1 MKPALNR
8 TCLGKVCG
16 RLKFYGKSP
25 DEVAEELNVD
35 ISKGLTNEEII
46 ERRKKY
52 GANEFTVKEEGG
64 FLEDLKEALSEPMI
78 LILIAA
84 ALISAL
90 IGEFTDAVGIVGAI
104 VLGVGIGMIT
114 EGRSKKA
121 AQALSELTENIEVKV
136 IRNGSIH
143 QVPKNEL
150 VVGDIVCFE
159 TGDMIPADGRLI
171 ESINLKIREDML
183 TGESDDVRKREDV
196 IIPMEKIESKGKV
209 IEQDPVPAK
218 QINMLFGGTLV
229 AYGRGT
235 MIITSVGD
243 NTEMGKIAEN
253 LAEDDLETP
262 LQVKLGDL
270 GGKITKIS
278 SALAGLLFIMMTA
291 NMVMKD
297 VLNIDMFG
305 IMPFL
310 ESIEPVKTAFTV
322 CVALIVAAVP
332 EGLPTLV
339 NMTLAVTM
347 SKMVKINALVTKKE
361 ACETIGSVSVIC
373 SDKTGTLTQ
382 NRMTVEVVYN
392 DGKYAQDNSCSS
404 NGYFA
409 DNCILNS
416 TAHIEEIDGNYKYIG
431 SATECAL
438 LLYNKD
444 KDYRKIRSTSEII
457 QQKPFNSELKR
468 MTTIIR
474 SNGDYVLLCKGAP
487 EVVLNRCSYIQM
499 ENAIVELTS
508 EIKDEILNEI
518 QKLQV
523 KSMRTL
529 GFAYKNVEES
539 IIEAASE
546 SLTGSTSEEIDNELI
561 FTGFVGIRDPLR
573 EDVKESVKTAN
584 KAHVEVKMLT
594 GDNIVTA
601 KAIGHELGLLDN
613 NMRAVESSFI
623 DTLSDE
629 ELQEEI
635 KKISIVARSKPDTK
649 MRIVNALQNNGEV
662 VAVTGD
668 GINDAPALSKADVGI
683 AMGISGTEVSKS
695 AADII
700 LTDDSFSTIVKGIQ
714 WGRGI
719 YDNFQRFIQFQITV
733 NIIAFL
739 IAILSQI
746 TGREMPFTTIQ
757 LLWVNIIMDGPPAL
771 VLGLEP
777 VRNHVL
783 KRKPVNRNASIITK
797 TMITTIILNAF
808 YITSV
813 LLLQQNFNIIGASKE
828 QETTVMFCIFA
839 FSVLF
844 NAFNSREFGTDSIIP
859 NFTKNAL
866 AIKVILITGIAQIL
880 CVEVFRDFFN
890 SVHLDLIM
898 WIKILALGSSIILVN
913 ECVKFILRLLNKKQS

>member
-1 MKPALNR
+1 MR
-8 TCLGKVCG
+8 KVCG
-16 RLKFYGKSP
+16 KLKFYSKSSK
-25 DEVAEELNVD
+25 ETAEELKVD
-35 ISKGLTNEEII
+35 ISKGLTKEEIF
-46 ERRKKY
+46 ERRQQY
-52 GANEFTVKEEGG
+52 GANEFSVKEDSG
-64 FLEDLKEALSEPMI
+64 FFDDLKEALSEPMI

-90 IGEFTDAVGIVGAI
+90 IGEFTDAVGITGAI
-104 VLGVGIGMIT
+104 ILGVGIGMIT
-114 EGRSKKA
+114 EGKSKKA
-121 AQALSELTENIEVKV
+121 AEELSKLTENIEVKV
-136 IRNGSIH
+136 IRDGNIH

-159 TGDMIPADGRLI
+159 TGDLIPADGRLI

-196 IIPMEKIESKGKV
+196 IINMEKIKSKGKV
-209 IEQDPVPAK
+209 FEQDPVPAK

-229 AYGRGT
+229 AYGRGK
-235 MIITSVGD
+235 MIVTSVGD
-243 NTEMGKIAEN
+243 NTEMGKIAETLGEN
-253 LAEDDLETP
+253 DFETP
-262 LQVKLGDL
+262 LQLKLGDL

-278 SALAGLLFIMMTA
+278 GGFAGLLFIIMLL
-291 NMVMKD
+291 NMIIN
-297 VLNIDMFG
+297 NILHIDSSG
-305 IMPFL
+305 IIPFL
-310 ESIEPVKTAFTV
+310 ESMGPVKTAFTV

-347 SKMVKINALVTKKE
+347 NRMAKINALVTKKE

-392 DGKYAQDNSCSS
+392 DGKYIENSDICD
-404 NGYFA
+404 NGYFIE
-409 DNCILNS
+409 NCILNS
-416 TAHIEEIDGNYKYIG
+416 TADIENVDGVYKYIG

-444 KDYRKIRSTSEII
+444 KDYRSFRSSSEII
-457 QQKPFNSELKR
+457 LQRPFSSELKR
-468 MTTIIR
+468 MMTIIKEDD
-474 SNGDYVLLCKGAP
+474 DYILLSKGAP
-487 EVVLNRCSYIQM
+487 EVILGCCSYILKG
-499 ENAIVELTS
+499 NSIVELTN
-508 EIKDEILNEI
+508 DLRNEILEEI
-518 QKLQV
+518 GKLQV
-523 KSMRTL
+523 KSMRAL
-529 GFAYKNVEES
+529 GFAYKKLEES
-539 IIEAASE
+539 SMEAAVE
-546 SLTGSTSEEIDNELI
+546 LLNDNNLKEFDDKLI
-561 FTGFVGIRDPLR
+561 FTGFAGIRDPLR
-573 EDVKESVKTAN
+573 DDVKESVETAN

-594 GDNIVTA
+594 GDNIITA
-601 KAIGHELGLLDN
+601 KAIGEELGLLDD

-629 ELQEEI
+629 ELAEEI
-635 KKISIVARSKPDTK
+635 KTISIVARSKPDTK

-719 YDNFQRFIQFQITV
+719 YENFQRFIQFQLTV
-733 NIIAFL
+733 NIVAFL
-739 IAILSQI
+739 IAILSQL
-746 TGREMPFTTIQ
+746 TGKEMPFTTIQ

-777 VRNHVL
+777 VRKNVL
-783 KRKPVNRNASIITK
+783 KRKPVDRNASIITRQ
-797 TMITTIILNAF
+797 MIVTIILNAL
-808 YITSV
+808 YITGV
-813 LLLQQNFNIIGASKE
+813 ILAVQNYNILGASKE
-828 QETTVMFCIFA
+828 QMSTVLFSVFA

-844 NAFNSREFGTDSIIP
+844 NGFNSREFGTDSIIP
-859 NFTKNAL
+859 NFMKNTL

-880 CVEVFRDFFN
+880 CVEIFTGFFN
-890 SVHLDLIM
+890 SVHLDNIL
-898 WIKILALGSSIILVN
+898 WSKILILSFGIVVVN
-913 ECVKFILRLLNKKQS
+913 EAVKFILRLVSKK